1 MNLARF
7 AALPILV
14 CALGACQ
21 SQAERQAD
29 ATEDR
34 IEQQAQTSAAAAGSA
49 IAALGLSEAQLL
61 DADLV
66 TASGA
71 DLGDVEQV
79 RRGASGAVDGLLI
92 EIEDSNPDRY
102 VMIPLDGLTTRP
114 DGDDIDVQTTMTA
127 QELAA
132 LPDATLTANTA
143 PTPPA

>member
-1 MNLARF
+1 MTFARF

-34 IEQQAQTSAAAAGSA
+34 IEQQAQTSAVAAGSA

-71 DLGDVEQV
+71 DLGDIKQV
-79 RRGASGAVDGLLI
+79 RRAASGAVDGLLI
-92 EIEDSNPDRY
+92 EIDDSNPDRY
-102 VMIPLDGLTTRP
+102 VMIPLAGLTARP

-127 QELAA
+127 QDLAA
-132 LPDATLTANTA
+132 LPDATLEANTA
-143 PTPPA
+143 PTPAA